1 MNMENGEQK
10 RDFATVEEAFAS
22 LPAPLQE
29 QGVRTGHYAQAI
41 FLHACAADI
50 YPDDLKVRVRLKQE
64 LHETVFLAARLSQIG
79 KALVP
84 ALYHEDRQDF
94 SPEERALFQK
104 HPSNGARLVERLL
117 AEDYK
122 SRPTDLNTL
131 LEGIEGSY
139 EHWNGEGYPAGLRE
153 QEIPIIGR
161 IIAVARTLDQVA
173 VRKHSEAPFDFALQQ
188 VSESSGIMLDPV
200 VVSLVQDDRTK
211 LKRIFNRFINQT
223 RAIPV
228 TPTLVSRRAFR
239 PMALWYRPVVEIKSK
254 KTVAYEAKM
263 RFRDAETYT
272 DYAAMEAK
280 IKQEKLVDDLSVY
293 FLAELCDTSHR
304 LDTCA
309 IFYQYLALTPPSGW
323 LRKRGLDKDVAK
335 VLEDTQTEPSR
346 ICLVVTAEQWQQRT
360 KTQLENLA
368 RIARLG
374 CKILFSGFGIAEI
387 SLADLQSCGATLFRI
402 SSAVGPILE
411 DPATTS
417 YLKELAAAGITL
429 MAEGIEKKNHRALF
443 HRHAITQAT
452 DQLGG
457 DFVPEDVL
465 VESELALQSP

>member
-1 MNMENGEQK
+1 MENGELK

-22 LPAPLQE
+22 LPTPLQE
-29 QGVRTGHYAQAI
+29 QGIRTGHYAQAI

-50 YPDDLKVRVRLKQE
+50 YPDDLKVRVRLKQD

-84 ALYHEDRQDF
+84 ALYHEDRSDF
-94 SPEERALFQK
+94 TEEERALYLK
-104 HPSNGARLVERLL
+104 HPFNGARLVERLL

-122 SRPTDLNTL
+122 SRPAELNTL
-131 LEGIEGSY
+131 LEGIEGSF
-139 EHWNGEGYPAGLRE
+139 EQWNGAGYPAGLRE

-161 IIAVARTLDQVA
+161 IIAVARALDQIA

-188 VSESSGIMLDPV
+188 VSENSGILHDPV

-228 TPTLVSRRAFR
+228 TPTLVSRRASR
-239 PMALWYRPVVEIKSK
+239 PMALWYRPVVEIKSR
-254 KTVAYEAKM
+254 KTIAYEAKM
-263 RFRDAETYT
+263 RFRDAEAYT
-272 DYAAMEAK
+272 DYPAVETM
-280 IKQEKLVDDLSVY
+280 IKQEKLVDDLAVY

-309 IFYQYLALTPPSGW
+309 IFYQYLALTPPPGW

-335 VLEDTQTEPSR
+335 VLEDTKTEPSR

-374 CKILFSGFGIAEI
+374 CRILFSGFGIAEI
-387 SLADLQSCGATLFRI
+387 SLADLQSSGATLFRI
-402 SSAVGPILE
+402 SSAAGPKLE
-411 DPATTS
+411 DPATVS
-417 YLKELAAAGITL
+417 YLKELSAAGITL
-429 MAEGIEKKNHRALF
+429 LADGMEKKSYRTLF
-443 HRHAITQAT
+443 HRNAITLAT
-452 DQLGG
+452 DQLAG

-465 VESELALQSP
+465 VESELAQQSS